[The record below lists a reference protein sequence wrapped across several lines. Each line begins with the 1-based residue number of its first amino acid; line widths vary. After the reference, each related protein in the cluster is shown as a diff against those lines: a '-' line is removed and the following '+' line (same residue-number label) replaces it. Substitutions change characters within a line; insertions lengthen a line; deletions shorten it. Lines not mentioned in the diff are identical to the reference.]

1 MCFQSSA
8 CSSAPWAALARFAVA
23 SINAYSS
30 SWQPW
35 DGGKWDERASL
46 FLIRQACA
54 YKDGLCSSSA
64 LMLRRVHGPRE
75 DAENRFTHGVLD
87 A

>member
-8 CSSAPWAALARFAVA
+8 FSSAPWAALARFAVA
-23 SINAYSS
+23 SINTYSS

-46 FLIRQACA
+46 FLIRQAS
-54 YKDGLCSSSA
+54 DGSASA
-64 LMLRRVHGPRE
+64 LMLRRVHGPSE